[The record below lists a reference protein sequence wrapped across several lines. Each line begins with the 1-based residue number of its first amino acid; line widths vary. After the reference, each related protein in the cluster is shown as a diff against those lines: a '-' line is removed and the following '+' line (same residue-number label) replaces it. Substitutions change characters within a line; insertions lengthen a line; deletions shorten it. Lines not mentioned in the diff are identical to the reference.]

1 MEENFDEKL
10 YKEYL
15 NGEKEAFGILYDKYN
30 KKIKYFIYN
39 IIKDYQKSEDIM
51 QEVFIYIMQNKLK
64 EGYSFKYYLYLVA
77 KSKALNYI
85 NTEKRRN
92 TISQKYVQK
101 ENAIVADIA
110 EIITK
115 EEEKKQLIEAI
126 NMLDDKYKNAI
137 YLVKIEELS
146 YKETAEILGESLSNV
161 KTLVHRGKKIL
172 RKILLKKGFDDMKKP
187 VKVLLIIF
195 GISIVLSGLVY
206 AGSLIYKNLN
216 KNNNI
221 TFNQNFESTLDENTV
236 NNIWIGTLD
245 LAWKD
250 LEEKLGKEIILEENV
265 DIANK
270 LNESKFSKEM
280 LDNNDYEIEVTKTIT
295 NGYNINAKLKKNLN
309 FLNSFDNFS
318 NDYNYTFGKNG
329 TQYIKYFGINNAS
342 REELN
347 NNIDVLFF
355 NDNNDFAVK
364 LKTKENDEILLYRT
378 DENKS
383 FNEYYKDM
391 KNKESK
397 YEGSKIFEEGD
408 ELLVPYVRVNGMIVY
423 DELKYKYIK
432 DTNGMYIENVMQDVN
447 FYLNESGCNLE
458 SHANVT
464 TEYLSIGDRYFRFDD
479 KFIIFMKESN
489 CDSPYFALKVDND
502 DILEKKDE
510 NVDPKII
517 DATIFDRESYK
528 EYLVGEEYKFYE
540 DENYEYYYPTNKTE
554 VVTVYF
560 KDGDYMT
567 VEQALKEGKITMD
580 LLDKY
585 GIEYIKKEK

>member
-221 TFNQNFESTLDENTV
+221 TFNQNFESTLDENTI

-280 LDNNDYEIEVTKTIT
+280 LDTNDYEIKVTRTIT
-295 NGYNINAKLKKNLN
+295 NSYNIDAKLKKNLN
-309 FLNSFDNFS
+309 FLSSFDNFS
-318 NDYNYTFGKNG
+318 NISLT
-329 TQYIKYFGINNAS
+329 
-342 REELN
+342 
-347 NNIDVLFF
+347 
-355 NDNNDFAVK
+355 
-364 LKTKENDEILLYRT
+364 
-378 DENKS
+378 S
-383 FNEYYKDM
+383 FQFPLA
-391 KNKESK
+391 
-397 YEGSKIFEEGD
+397 IPQ
-408 ELLVPYVRVNGMIVY
+408 PY
-423 DELKYKYIK
+423 L
-432 DTNGMYIENVMQDVN
+432 
-447 FYLNESGCNLE
+447 
-458 SHANVT
+458 
-464 TEYLSIGDRYFRFDD
+464 
-479 KFIIFMKESN
+479 
-489 CDSPYFALKVDND
+489 
-502 DILEKKDE
+502 
-510 NVDPKII
+510 
-517 DATIFDRESYK
+517 
-528 EYLVGEEYKFYE
+528 
-540 DENYEYYYPTNKTE
+540 
-554 VVTVYF
+554 
-560 KDGDYMT
+560 
-567 VEQALKEGKITMD
+567 
-580 LLDKY
+580 
-585 GIEYIKKEK
+585 

>member
-39 IIKDYQKSEDIM
+39 IIKDYQKAEDIM

-221 TFNQNFESTLDENTV
+221 TFNQNFESTLDENTI

-280 LDNNDYEIEVTKTIT
+280 LDTNDYEIKVTRTIT
-295 NGYNINAKLKKNLN
+295 NGYNIDAKLKKNLN
-309 FLNSFDNFS
+309 FLSSFDNFS

-329 TQYIKYFGINNAS
+329 TEYIKYFGINNAS

-383 FNEYYKDM
+383 FDEY
-391 KNKESK
+391 
-397 YEGSKIFEEGD
+397 
-408 ELLVPYVRVNGMIVY
+408 
-423 DELKYKYIK
+423 
-432 DTNGMYIENVMQDVN
+432 
-447 FYLNESGCNLE
+447 
-458 SHANVT
+458 
-464 TEYLSIGDRYFRFDD
+464 
-479 KFIIFMKESN
+479 
-489 CDSPYFALKVDND
+489 
-502 DILEKKDE
+502 
-510 NVDPKII
+510 
-517 DATIFDRESYK
+517 
-528 EYLVGEEYKFYE
+528 
-540 DENYEYYYPTNKTE
+540 
-554 VVTVYF
+554 
-560 KDGDYMT
+560 
-567 VEQALKEGKITMD
+567 
-580 LLDKY
+580 
-585 GIEYIKKEK
+585 